1 MLLTSPLSSPLKN
14 PVRDVFSPAGSSQ
27 SLTAQVQA
35 LFAGGKVGGMWDMG
49 DIATLFQEHY
59 GATSVAAVT
68 QPIGMVLDKSQ
79 GLVRGVELISNG
91 SFDTDTIWSK
101 GTGWSI
107 TGGAATSV
115 GANQFQALTQTT
127 ATISGKT
134 YEVSFVVSCTSGSLL
149 FRLGSGAN
157 KADISASGSYRYVV
171 QADGGSIAF
180 LSNATG
186 FEFVGTIDNVSVR
199 EIPGNHATQPTAG
212 ARPLFSAR
220 KNQLQKTEVFTDAA
234 WGKLGVTVT
243 ANNAT
248 APDGTLTASTITF
261 PSSGGANQI
270 YQNIAVTST
279 PVTQGVWLRSAS
291 TVSVD
296 FGFYDSASDV
306 QTISVT
312 SAWTYF
318 TKTRASGLTGGDRR
332 GIWIYPNAPATIEI
346 WHPQVEVGSAAT
358 SYQRVNTDSDYDTVG
373 FPAFAQFDGAND
385 LLQVSGINLSTTN
398 KVLIGL
404 AFKPNTT
411 AASIAMEYSPTAV
424 SNVGAFYA
432 SLNEGGSGKHYLQ
445 ANNGGGGLDAVTPS
459 SAVPLAYTT
468 LVDYIDLAQLV
479 AIAKHSVRVN
489 GASAGITSV
498 IDGPDVTGNF
508 GNYDLFLGA
517 RSGGLFPSNMNIHRA
532 FIRAG
537 DATAGEQLILENW
550 LRESCGV

>member
-14 PVRDVFSPAGSSQ
+14 PVRDVFSPAASSQ

-35 LFAGGKVGGMWDMG
+35 LFAAGRVGGMWDMG
-49 DIATLFQEHY
+49 DTSKLFQDSATL
-59 GATSVAAVT
+59 TTPVT
-68 QPIGMVLDKSQ
+68 APGQTIGLVLDSKSTT
-79 GLVRGVELISNG
+79 VDATVITNG
-91 SFDTDTIWSK
+91 DFSV
-101 GTGWSI
+101 GTGWTMPAGVSI
-107 TGGAATSV
+107 SSGA
-115 GANQFQALTQTT
+115 LRCT
-127 ATISGKT
+127 AASG
-134 YEVSFVVSCTSGSLL
+134 YVYQNAASMTSGDVYKVTYTVSNY
-149 FRLGSGAN
+149 S
-157 KADISASGSYRYVV
+157 
-171 QADGGSIAF
+171 GGSIKAYVNASAVF
-180 LSNATG
+180 SFTVSANGVSTGYIRAGSSNREVGFSLIGFTG
-186 FEFVGTIDNVSVR
+186 DIDDFSVCR
-199 EIPGNHATQPTAG
+199 VPGNHATQPTAG

-234 WGKLGVTVT
+234 WSKLGVTVT

-332 GIWIYPNAPATIEI
+332 SIWIYPNAPATIEI

-358 SYQRVNTDSDYDTVG
+358 SYQRVNTGSDYDTVG
-373 FPAFAQFDGAND
+373 FPAFAKFDGAND

-459 SAVPLAYTT
+459 SALPLAYTT
-468 LVDYIDLAQLV
+468 LIDYIDLAQLTSTV
-479 AIAKHSVRVN
+479 KHSVRVN

-517 RSGGLFPSNMNIHRA
+517 RSGGLYPSNMNIHRA

-537 DATAGEQLILENW
+537 AATAGEQLILENW

>member
-1 MLLTSPLSSPLKN
+1 
-14 PVRDVFSPAGSSQ
+14 
-27 SLTAQVQA
+27 
-35 LFAGGKVGGMWDMG
+35 MWDMG
-49 DIATLFQEHY
+49 DTATLFQDAA
-59 GATSVAAVT
+59 GATPVTAVT

-149 FRLGSGAN
+149 FRLGSGVN

-212 ARPLFSAR
+212 SRPLFSAR
-220 KNQLQKTEVFTDAA
+220 KNLLQKTEVFTDAA
-234 WGKLGVTVT
+234 WTKVGVTVT

-261 PSSGGANQI
+261 PSGGGANQI
-270 YQNIAVTST
+270 YQTFAVAPT

-318 TKTRASGLTGGDRR
+318 TKTRASGLTGVDRR
-332 GIWIYPNAPATIEI
+332 SIWIYPNAPATIEI
-346 WHPQVEVGSAAT
+346 WHPQVEAGTTAT
-358 SYQRVNTDSDYDTVG
+358 TYQRVNTASDYDTVG
-373 FPAFAQFDGAND
+373 FPAFAQFDGVDDALETGAITLDGNMD
-385 LLQVSGINLSTTN
+385 CFIAVRRESAAAMIFGYTISNGGFFGCFTSGDSMPAVNTAGTPTLFVNGVSVPGGAATTRGQLDAAIPVGPWVLFEARNLDLSTWTAFKVGGYLGGYSLN
-398 KVLIGL
+398 GSIGGIVLISALSTADRNLVRTYLGSKVGL
-404 AFKPNTT
+404 
-411 AASIAMEYSPTAV
+411 
-424 SNVGAFYA
+424 
-432 SLNEGGSGKHYLQ
+432 
-445 ANNGGGGLDAVTPS
+445 
-459 SAVPLAYTT
+459 T
-468 LVDYIDLAQLV
+468 L
-479 AIAKHSVRVN
+479 
-489 GASAGITSV
+489 
-498 IDGPDVTGNF
+498 
-508 GNYDLFLGA
+508 
-517 RSGGLFPSNMNIHRA
+517 
-532 FIRAG
+532 
-537 DATAGEQLILENW
+537 
-550 LRESCGV
+550 